1 MSTTVQNL
9 YQRANAA
16 QSTIV
21 LSEWADPRVHEA
33 VGLAQDQLP
42 EVNIRVVAPKGADL
56 PGEVASNAWFIDPGS
71 DEYEAVAAKL
81 VERRAHKGMHIDQA
95 RDTVSDPLIYGS
107 VLVEMGKAS
116 GTVNGCVRTTA
127 DVIRSYLYA
136 FGTAKGITTVSSY
149 FLMILNPGTAA
160 ERPVLYSDCG
170 LVIDP
175 TAEQLRDISLASAQS
190 FQTLTGES
198 AKVAFLSFSTMGS
211 AKHPK
216 IDKVV
221 EALALT
227 RAAAPGLAV
236 DGEMQFDAAFVPAIG
251 KRKAPESSVAG
262 KANVYIFPDLDS
274 GNIAYKITER
284 LGGAIALGP
293 IVQGLAKPANDLSRG
308 CSAEDILTM
317 AAITAI
323 QANT

>member
-1 MSTTVQNL
+1 MSTTVQKL
-9 YQRANAA
+9 YERANAA
-16 QSTIV
+16 PTTIL

-33 VGLAQDQLP
+33 VRLANDQLP
-42 EVNIRVVAPKGADL
+42 QVNIRVVAPKGADL
-56 PGEVASNAWFIDPGS
+56 PSVVASNACFIDPGS
-71 DEYEAVAAKL
+71 EEYEAVAAKL
-81 VERRAHKGMHIDQA
+81 VARRAHKGMHMDQA
-95 RDTVSDPLIYGS
+95 RETVLDPLMYAS
-107 VLVEMGKAS
+107 LLVEIGKAS

-136 FGTAKGITTVSSY
+136 FGTAKGIETVSSY
-149 FLMILNPGTAA
+149 FLMILNPGTAD

-175 TAEQLRDISLASAQS
+175 TSEQLRDISLASAQS

-227 RAAAPGLAV
+227 RAAAPDLAV

-251 KRKAPESSVAG
+251 QRKAPESSVAG
-262 KANVYIFPDLDS
+262 QANVFIFPDLDS

-284 LGGAIALGP
+284 LGGAMALGP

-308 CSAEDILTM
+308 CSAEDIMTM

-323 QANT
+323 QSNS

>member
-9 YQRANAA
+9 YKRANAA
-16 QSTIV
+16 PSTIL

-33 VGLAQDQLP
+33 VLLAQDQLP
-42 EVNIRVVAPKGADL
+42 QVNIRVVASKGADL
-56 PGEVASNAWFIDPGS
+56 PGEVASNAWFIEPGS
-71 DEYEAVAAKL
+71 EEYEAVAAKL
-81 VERRAHKGMHIDQA
+81 VQRRAHKGMEIGQA
-95 RDTVSDPLIYGS
+95 RETVLDPLIYAS
-107 VLVEMGKAS
+107 LLVEIGEAS

-127 DVIRSYLYA
+127 DVIRNYLYA
-136 FGTAKGITTVSSY
+136 FGTAEGIKTVSSY

-175 TAEQLRDISLASAQS
+175 TSEQLRDISLASAQS
-190 FQTLTGES
+190 FKTLTGES

-216 IDKVV
+216 IEKVV
-221 EALALT
+221 DALALT
-227 RAAAPGLAV
+227 RAAAPDLAV

-251 KRKAPESSVAG
+251 ERKAPESSVAG
-262 KANVYIFPDLDS
+262 KANVFIFPDLDS

-308 CSAEDILTM
+308 CSAEDIMTM